1 MQLADDDDDVQP
13 FSDYFG
19 GWLVKL
25 PGNINDADKGISVAQ
40 KLGRAVFSLTPAALQ
55 SLSYRKRFFVL
66 DGNELRYYR
75 DETCRNQ
82 CVDGPRTLRVCVE
95 SMACLPSNAASAQS
109 ILVPFWMFSGRC
121 GTTCSRTRSIW
132 CAAKCLCACDACVVN
147 QKCAATAD
155 YRRPDL
161 HPRATRWQPCHCERV
176 VRSYRIQDRDKP
188 QTRNAC
194 TISAQFRD
202 QKDGVPLCSLEL
214 AASAPH

>member
-40 KLGRAVFSLTPAALQ
+40 KIGRAVFSLTPAALQ

-82 CVDGPRTLRVCVE
+82 CVWG
-95 SMACLPSNAASAQS
+95 AS
-109 ILVPFWMFSGRC
+109 L
-121 GTTCSRTRSIW
+121 
-132 CAAKCLCACDACVVN
+132 L
-147 QKCAATAD
+147 
-155 YRRPDL
+155 
-161 HPRATRWQPCHCERV
+161 
-176 VRSYRIQDRDKP
+176 
-188 QTRNAC
+188 
-194 TISAQFRD
+194 
-202 QKDGVPLCSLEL
+202 
-214 AASAPH
+214 